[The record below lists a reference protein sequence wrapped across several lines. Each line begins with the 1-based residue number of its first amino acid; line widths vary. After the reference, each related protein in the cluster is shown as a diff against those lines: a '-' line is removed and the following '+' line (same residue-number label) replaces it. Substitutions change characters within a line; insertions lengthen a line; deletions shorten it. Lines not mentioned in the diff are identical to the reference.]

1 VKSLLK
7 LNLDDNGGSD
17 LSEKDW
23 KIVKESC
30 DFIDGALVRKEGKAL
45 VHCVAGINRSATI
58 VIAWLMRA
66 NKWSLLSALTY
77 VKRKRDSIYPA
88 AYLGQLVEWEQRLSK
103 ELTTEGEE
111 LLDGDKSNN
120 KLDHSMREFV
130 GEIALLAN
138 TEDWIG
144 SATSENN
151 CTS

>member
-1 VKSLLK
+1 
-7 LNLDDNGGSD
+7 
-17 LSEKDW
+17 
-23 KIVKESC
+23 
-30 DFIDGALVRKEGKAL
+30 
-45 VHCVAGINRSATI
+45 
-58 VIAWLMRA
+58 MRA